1 MLYFTRWKA
10 LAIILIA
17 LVVCLFAAPIVL
29 PQDWVKAS
37 AQSRPEPSLDP
48 KAGSSLLLEVDS
60 GYVRKIKLEQTR
72 DEVRRALRDG
82 RIGYQGLSIKS
93 DFVELRIADETKL
106 PAALAKL
113 SELSQPLGSNG
124 ERSLEVADAGD
135 GLVRI
140 TVPEAAMTERIDQTV
155 EQSIHVVE
163 RRTEQLGS
171 AAPVIQRQGA
181 NRLLVQVPGLQ
192 DGSRLKELLGKTA
205 KLEIRMVDTSV
216 TPDQA
221 QQGNTPLGSEVLM
234 SFASP
239 KAPYVVK
246 KQVVVS
252 GADLTDAQPS
262 FDQRTGEAVVS
273 FRFNTAGS
281 RKFAYATAE
290 NVGQAFAIVLDNEV
304 ISAPIVREP
313 ITGGSGQI
321 SGNFTAK
328 QANDLAILLRA
339 GALPAPLTVID
350 EHSKI

>member
-1 MLYFTRWKA
+1 MLYFTRWRA
-10 LAIILIA
+10 LAIIPIA
-17 LVVCLFAAPIVL
+17 PVACLFAAPIFS
-29 PQDWVKAS
+29 PAAS
-37 AQSRPEPSLDP
+37 VEAWAQSRPEPGLDP
-48 KAGSSLLLEVDS
+48 KGGSYLLLELDS
-60 GYVRKIKLEQTR
+60 GYVRKAKLEQTR
-72 DEVRRALRDG
+72 DDVRRALRDA
-82 RIGYQGLSIKS
+82 RIGYQGLATKP
-93 DFVELRIADETKL
+93 DGVELSIVDETRL
-106 PAALAKL
+106 PAALARL
-113 SELSQPLGSNG
+113 SELSQPLGSKG
-124 ERSLEVADAGD
+124 ERSLEVADAGG

-140 TVPEAAMTERIDQTV
+140 TVPEAAMAERLDQTI

-163 RRTEQLGS
+163 RRVSQLGS
-171 AAPVIQRQGA
+171 AAPAIQRQGA
-181 NRLLVQVPGLQ
+181 NRILVQVPGLQ
-192 DGSRLKELLGKTA
+192 DASRLKELLGKTA
-205 KLEIRMVDTSV
+205 KLEIRMVDTTV

-262 FDQRTGEAVVS
+262 FDRRSGEALVS
-273 FRFNTAGS
+273 FRLNTAGS

-290 NVGQAFAIVLDNEV
+290 NIGQPFAIVLDNEV

-328 QANDLAILLRA
+328 QANDLATLLRA

-350 EHSKI
+350 ERSKI